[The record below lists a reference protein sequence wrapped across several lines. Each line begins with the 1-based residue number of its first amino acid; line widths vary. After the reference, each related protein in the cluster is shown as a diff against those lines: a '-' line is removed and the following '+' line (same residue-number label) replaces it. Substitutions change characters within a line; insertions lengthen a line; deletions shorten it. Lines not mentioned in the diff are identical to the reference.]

1 MEGLN
6 LLIVEDNQL
15 NMEIAC
21 DILGMKG
28 VKLTC
33 AWDGMQAVDIFTLN
47 PEYTFDAI
55 LMDMRM
61 PKMDGCEASSTIRAS
76 GRADAKTI
84 PIIAC
89 TANAFSE
96 DIAATQNAGMNA
108 HVSKP
113 LDFTVLEHVLA
124 KVISNRADLKEF
136 QEHRQHNAP
145 AQQAPAPQDDE
156 PQDTA
161 QAEAQSD
168 PESKTA
174 VATELETTKPEPTK
188 LESAK
193 PEPSALEPAKPE
205 VAAPEVTEPPATEP
219 EPPVTEPTAVATP
232 VPDAAAEVPAE
243 QTFPADTT
251 DVAVSEEAAPSA
263 ATAAPSPEL
272 PNEAQPSLAAAPEV
286 PAANGTPTVPDL
298 KVAPVSAPEEQELNL
313 ELHDAAE
320 ISVDADEVSTADAQA
335 ASKPTPMTTATS
347 SALRE
352 ELSDSTEQRA
362 KANKLGGYFAKRPK
376 RSTISVRSELDRV
389 ASELRNSK

>member
-89 TANAFSE
+89 TANALSE

-124 KVISNRADLKEF
+124 KVISNRADLTEF

-145 AQQAPAPQDDE
+145 AQQAPTPQDDE

-161 QAEAQSD
+161 QAEAQSV

-174 VATELETTKPEPTK
+174 VATELETTKSEPSK

-193 PEPSALEPAKPE
+193 PEPSALEPTKPEPTKPE
-205 VAAPEVTEPPATEP
+205 VT

-243 QTFPADTT
+243 LTFPADTAE
-251 DVAVSEEAAPSA
+251 VAVSEEAAPSA
-263 ATAAPSPEL
+263 ATATPSPEL
-272 PNEAQPSLAAAPEV
+272 PNEAQPPLAAAPEV
-286 PAANGTPTVPDL
+286 PAAHGTPTVPDL
-298 KVAPVSAPEEQELNL
+298 KVAPEEQELNL

-320 ISVDADEVSTADAQA
+320 ISVDADEVSTAHAQA

>member
-145 AQQAPAPQDDE
+145 SAPVQQAPAPQDNE

-161 QAEAQSD
+161 QAEAQSA
-168 PESKTA
+168 PESETA

-193 PEPSALEPAKPE
+193 PEPSALEPTKPE
-205 VAAPEVTEPPATEP
+205 PTKLEPANPEVTAP
-219 EPPVTEPTAVATP
+219 EVTEPTAVAAP
-232 VPDAAAEVPAE
+232 VPDAAAEVPTE
-243 QTFPADTT
+243 LTFPADTAE
-251 DVAVSEEAAPSA
+251 VAISEEAAPSA

-272 PNEAQPSLAAAPEV
+272 PTEAQPPLAAAPEA
-286 PAANGTPTVPDL
+286 PAATGTPTDL
-298 KVAPVSAPEEQELNL
+298 DLTVAPEKQKLNL